1 MAERQWLSD
10 YALLVRRGAR
20 RLVIGITAVGKP
32 PRRFDYFKVL
42 EGPGH
47 DLLLLNSPD
56 NGWYFNGVPLGDGAP
71 SLAATR
77 RYLSELAAGYDEVA
91 VIGGS
96 MGAYGALILGQ
107 AIPGARIL
115 AMSPETYAGLAGGAF
130 VRFSQ
135 AEGAPPC
142 LSRLLADPQ
151 LDYTVVTGERNAADF
166 FCTSE
171 VPRPRLLTVRNGY
184 HQVAA
189 VVSAHMGGL
198 QALVDP
204 LIEGRLSQVL
214 QPILGE
220 LSRYPDLGAVLY
232 LFEQNRLSAARV
244 EAFIETLP
252 PGFYGRAI
260 LHLRLGQRARAQGN
274 PYRALDQAAR
284 ARALN
289 PADIE
294 AHLLHDQVHAHL
306 HGAPPP
312 PGYREHLDPRF
323 AKVLR
328 YHEQWSQLARLHG
341 DDPPEPLARP
351 AAKNAA
357 RPAA

>member
-10 YALLVRRGAR
+10 YALLMRRGAR
-20 RLVIGITAVGKP
+20 RLVIGVSAVGKP

-42 EGPGH
+42 EGPDH
-47 DLLLLNSPD
+47 DLLLLNSPE

-71 SLAATR
+71 SLAATQ
-77 RYLSELAAGYDEVA
+77 RYLCELAAGYDEVV

-130 VRFSQ
+130 IRFSQ
-135 AEGAPPC
+135 AEGLPPG
-142 LSRLLADPQ
+142 LSRLLADPA
-151 LDYTVVTGERNAADF
+151 LDYTVITGERNAADF

-171 VPRPRLLTVRNGY
+171 VPRNRLLTVRNGY

-189 VVSAHMGGL
+189 VVSAHMGGM
-198 QALVDP
+198 QGVVDP
-204 LIEGRLSQVL
+204 LLEGRLAEVL
-214 QPILGE
+214 KPILGE

-232 LFEQNRLSAARV
+232 LFEEKRLSAARV

-252 PGFYGRAI
+252 KGFYGRAI
-260 LHLRLGQRARAQGN
+260 LHLRLGQRARAHGN
-274 PYRALDQAAR
+274 PYLALDHAAR

-289 PADIE
+289 PSDIE
-294 AHLLHDQVHAHL
+294 AHLLHDQLYARL

-312 PGYREHLDPRF
+312 PGYQQHLDPRF

-328 YHEQWSQLARLHG
+328 YHQQWCELARLHG
-341 DDPPEPLARP
+341 DPPPEPLARP
-351 AAKNAA
+351 AAKDAA